1 MCVSVYVHALCEAG
15 GLVQSISQDGVFLL
29 QAGQLG
35 GGTVLQLILQ
45 ALDLEQAR
53 NAIVNET
60 ARINAT
66 PRRFHGL
73 RALKEPRKL
82 YRTNPDLAVEL
93 LGLLRVFVVGSL
105 HAGVQRADLLL
116 ASAQLRA
123 QPSFHRSHLALLAV

>member
-1 MCVSVYVHALCEAG
+1 MCVCVSVYVHALCEAG

-66 PRRFHGL
+66 PRRSGFTAYAH
-73 RALKEPRKL
+73 
-82 YRTNPDLAVEL
+82 
-93 LGLLRVFVVGSL
+93 
-105 HAGVQRADLLL
+105 
-116 ASAQLRA
+116 
-123 QPSFHRSHLALLAV
+123 